1 MCMFC
6 GDGKGLSHW
15 GWAGFET
22 LAVSD
27 TPPRATSPGGS
38 SVTPTSAA
46 VPVSSDFEREVT
58 FITGVN
64 ADGTISN
71 TSYWGSTSDTAQ
83 KWGTPTAGTGAS
95 ITYTFDVASAFTDTE
110 KQTFITAM
118 DMWEAVANVTF
129 SLGGSNADVKLVR
142 GATGSGA
149 NAGGPHTQG
158 SGSTLG
164 QNSGQWIVN
173 METSKGGFDLSG
185 SFTAFNGYGLNT
197 ILHEVG
203 HVLGLGHGGAY
214 NGAADESTQQFSAYD
229 ERMWTSMSYIGW
241 NERSTAL
248 YRASYDY
255 KDTRWVDDD
264 GSTIETGS
272 TWMPIDILAIQRLYG
287 ASESSPFDGGDV
299 FGFNTN
305 ITGSIAKFFDFTINT
320 NPVITIYDEGTGN
333 TLDLSGFADDADVDL
348 DDGGFSSAGGLTNN
362 IGIAFGTVIETAI
375 TGDGD
380 DKLVGNDHDNVLDG
394 GAGGDSFDGG
404 AGSDTVT
411 FVRSNEGVNIDLG
424 RQDTHAPS
432 GGHAEGDSFTSIENL
447 IGSNFDDRLVAASGL
462 GGSTIEGLKG
472 NDTLFGSAENDT
484 VRGGLGDD
492 VIVGNE
498 GNDHLYGADTNVIR
512 NGGFEIAGGVDV
524 GADGYSEYVGDLE
537 GWGVLSGF
545 GRELITTKAVE
556 AAPFEGQYAIDL
568 DSYGASSNTSITQV
582 VSGAEDGVLYR
593 LAFEAGKFDAATTAR
608 FEVYWGGTKLTW
620 FDTHQTYVD
629 PTVAYVTHYI
639 DITGGAGSGSQK
651 NQLIFAE
658 IGAADGFGTLLDNVR
673 MYRVEAGE
681 PKADDWDPSSDGN
694 DTFGPGT
701 GSDVVFGHGGNDRA
715 TFSDIGG
722 NDHFDGGS
730 GVDTLVMDW
739 HAATTAIVYRGLN
752 VSNSTEIGMSESYER
767 TPAVIGDSSQY
778 LYFKEV
784 ERFELTGGTA
794 GDTLRGGDLDDIL
807 IGNGGDDVL
816 RGGGGVDVLN
826 GGEGFDR
833 ATLKLSGGNNTIRLV
848 DTMGSGSVTLGN
860 GTQLISIEA
869 LNLEAGD
876 GDDFLDVRGTI
887 VNPVDDPYY
896 SRTHTSF
903 AGFGGND
910 TLAVDFAT
918 SYGATFD
925 GGAGSSDTLIMDWS
939 ASQRDIYRN
948 VGEDDT
954 YRSFSHS
961 VTVFTEGRYVTTHY
975 YYTTTFNNV
984 ERFELTGGTGN
995 DALAGGALDDVLKT
1009 IGGRDTLSAGAG
1021 DDLLIVD
1028 WSQIDRGMGTYA
1040 EGGGGGVPL
1049 TGSLEAGYSGIYFGD
1064 DWRYYNRVDFSGIER
1079 FDIKS
1084 ADRDDGI
1091 RTGDGD
1097 DIVSSAGGNDTIDSG
1112 KGIDIIDGGGGA
1124 DRWVADKSFAT
1135 TAQAIAIDLN
1145 QTGVQLTYLGGA
1157 TVRGIDML
1165 SLKTGAAADTVL
1177 TLATV
1182 TANTS
1187 THGHDDHIETNAGN
1201 DAVTVTGGRDSVA
1214 MGGDTDTLTVD
1225 WSLINRSMGSY
1236 DANGTGGV
1244 ALTGSLETGYS
1255 GIYFGDDWR
1264 YYNRV
1269 DFSGVEHFV
1278 VRTGTGFDGIRTG
1291 DGNDT
1296 VSSGGGD
1303 DTIVSGK
1310 GIDVIDGGAGD
1321 DRWNADKS
1329 FATASQAI
1337 DIDLNQLNAQLTYLG
1352 GATVRGIEMLTL
1364 KTGAAADTVLTVP
1377 TITANTSTHGFDDQ
1391 IETNAGNDA
1400 VTVTG
1405 GRDAVAMGA
1414 DTDTL
1419 TVDWSQIGRSVG
1431 TYNSVGAGGVVLTG
1445 SLEEGYSGIFFGD
1458 DWRYYNRLDFS
1469 GVEHFVFRSGSGH
1482 DGIRTGDGNDTVISG
1497 AGNDHLIT
1505 GKGIDIVDGG
1515 ADVDRWE
1522 ADKSFATSSQA
1533 INIDLNLSGV
1543 QLTYLGGATVRGI
1556 EMLTLK
1562 TGAGND
1568 TIKTLATV
1576 TADTGRH
1583 GYSDLIETN
1592 DGNDAVTVTGG
1603 YDIVAMGTG
1612 TDTLTVDWS
1621 LIGRSVGTY
1630 NSVGA
1635 GGVALTGSLEEGY
1648 SGIFFGDDWRYY
1660 NRVDF
1665 SGVEHFVIRGGAGND
1680 GIRTGDGNDTVVSG
1694 GGNDHLITGK
1704 GIDVIDGG
1712 AGDDR
1717 WDADKSFATA
1727 AQAID
1732 IDLNRA
1738 GVQLTYLG
1746 GATVR
1751 AIDMLTLKT
1760 GAGNDTVKT
1769 LATVLTN
1776 TSTHGFD
1783 DQIETN
1789 DGNDAVT
1796 VTGGRD
1802 YVAMGTGTDTLTVDW
1817 SLISRSMGSTVLTGS
1832 LEEGYSGVYFGDDSR
1847 YQNRVDFSGV
1857 EHFVVRSGSGN
1868 DGIRTGDGNDT
1879 VISGAG
1885 NDHLLTGKGI
1895 DIVDGGTHDTTTGTG
1910 GDRWEADKSFATAGQ
1925 DIVIDVTLAG
1935 LQSTYLGTGT
1945 VRGIEMLTLKTG
1957 AGNDVV
1963 RTGATVVA
1971 YTNVHGYD
1979 DQIETNDGNDAV
1991 SVGGGRDTVAMGAGT
2006 DTLTVDWSLIGRSVG
2021 TYNSVGGGGVVLT
2034 GSLETGYSGIYFGD
2048 DWRYYNRLDFSGVEH
2063 FNFRSGSGN
2072 DGIRTGDGNDTVSG
2086 GAGNDHLITG
2096 KGVDVIDGGADS
2108 DRWEAD
2114 KSFAT
2119 AAEAIDID
2127 LGRAGVQLTYLGGAT
2142 VRGIEML
2149 SLKTGAGN
2157 DTVKTLATVQAN
2169 TSTHGFDD
2177 LIETNDGD
2185 DIVTVTG
2192 GRDVAAMGA
2201 GSDTLIVDWSL
2212 INRGFGSFGFTGSLA
2227 EGYSGA
2233 FFGDDNRYYNRV
2245 DYSGV
2250 EQFVLRAG
2258 GANDTLR
2265 GADGDDILSGG
2276 GGDDNLGGGLGN
2288 DQLIGGLGLDVLDG
2302 GDGIDT
2308 ADYSDKTTAVVVT
2321 LNGATAAAVKVNGL
2335 AEDTVRNVENVIGGT
2350 GRDILTGDQFAN
2362 RLEGGGSNDVLMG
2375 GGGGDA
2381 LDGGIGLDTV
2391 DYSDKTVSVALT
2403 LNGATPADVLVDGVL
2418 EDTVQNIENVIGGS
2432 AGDRLTG
2439 DQFANRLEGGAGD
2452 DVLQGGGGN
2461 DALEGGLG
2469 IDTADYSDKTESV
2482 ALTLTTSKSAGV
2494 TVGGVAEDTVR
2505 YIENVIG
2512 GAGNDTITGDKTA
2525 NFFRGGA
2532 GNDALDGAAGVDTAD
2547 YSDKTVSVAVTLA
2560 NSTAVDVLVDGL
2572 VEDSLRSIENVLGGS
2587 GNDILS
2593 GDSLVNRLEGGAGN
2607 DILKGGNG
2615 KDLLDGGIG
2624 SDTVDYSDKI
2634 VTVTLTL
2641 SGETTSVVRI
2651 NKSSEDTIS
2660 NFENAIGG
2668 SGNDLLTGD
2677 ELVNR
2682 LEGGAGDDVLKGVG
2696 GADVL
2701 DGGDGIDTAD
2711 YSDKAAAVSVTL
2723 AGATPVMVLVN
2734 GVAED
2739 TISNVESVVGGS
2751 GNDTLMGDAL
2761 ANRFLGGAGND
2772 MLEGGDGIDTA
2783 DYSDKT
2789 TSVVVTLAG
2798 ATPVSVTVNGVAE
2811 DTISNIE
2818 NIIGGSGRDTLIG
2831 DALANRLDGGLGND
2845 LLIGG
2850 LGSDFLDGG
2859 IGADTVD
2866 YSDRTAALSVTLN
2879 GATLAAVKVAGLV
2892 EDTLRNVEY
2901 IIGGSGND
2909 TLIGD
2914 DLANRFE
2921 AGAGDDFLRG
2931 GGGADFMDGGAGIDT
2946 VDYSDKTVAV
2956 ALTLAGSG
2964 LSTVMVDGVAE
2975 DTVRNV
2981 ENVVGG
2987 SGNDTLTG
2995 STGANR
3001 IVGGLGNDTMDGG
3014 AGIDTLD
3021 YSDRTTSV
3029 VLTLAGST
3037 FSGVTI
3043 GGAAEDTIR
3052 NFENV
3057 IGGTGAD
3064 TLTGDGLAN
3073 YFFGGLGNDV
3083 LNGGAGIDT
3092 ADYSDKIT
3100 SVSVTLAGATPVTV
3114 KVNNVVEDT
3123 ISNIENIIGG
3133 GGKDT
3138 LIGDALANRLEGGTN
3153 NDILMGGG
3161 GSDVMDGGAG
3171 IDTADYSDKTVGV
3184 SMTLAEATAV
3194 SVRVNG
3200 VVEDT
3205 ISNIEQVF
3213 GGSGN
3218 DTLIG
3223 DGLANRF
3230 ESGAGDDFLRGGGGI
3245 DFMDGGSGI
3254 DTADYSDKSASVSV
3268 TLAGSGLSTVT
3279 VGGVAE
3285 DTIRNVE
3292 NLIGGSA
3299 NDTLNGST
3307 AANRLD
3313 GNTGSDVLMGGTGA
3327 DTFVFSTALGPTNVD
3342 SILDF
3347 VAGID
3352 KIALDDA
3359 IFTAFAGQA
3368 LVGAAAFHIG
3378 SAAHDADDRIVYDSA
3393 IGSLFYDADGTGAG
3407 AATAFAVLSTGLAL
3421 TQNDFLIV

>member
-1 MCMFC
+1 MCIFC

-15 GWAGFET
+15 GWAGFEN

-27 TPPRATSPGGS
+27 TSPEAAATGGS
-38 SVTPTSAA
+38 SITATAA
-46 VPVSSDFEREVT
+46 AIPVSSDFEREVT
-58 FITGVN
+58 FITGVYD
-64 ADGTISN
+64 DGLVANI
-71 TSYWGSTSDTAQ
+71 SYWGFGSDTAH

-95 ITYTFDVASAFTDTE
+95 ITYTFDADSAFSDTE
-110 KQTFITAM
+110 KQTFVTAM
-118 DMWEAVANVTF
+118 DMWSAVANVTF
-129 SLGGSNADVKLVR
+129 SLGDSNADVKLVR

-149 NAGGPHTQG
+149 SAGGPHTQG
-158 SGSTLG
+158 SNSTLG
-164 QNSGQWIVN
+164 QSSGQWIVN
-173 METSKGGFDLSG
+173 METSKKGFDLSG
-185 SFTAFNGYGLNT
+185 SFTTVNGYGLNT

-203 HVLGLGHGGAY
+203 HVLGLGHGGNY
-214 NGAADESTQQFSAYD
+214 NGAVVPSTQQFTAYD
-229 ERMWTSMSYIGW
+229 ERMWTSMSYIWWSEG
-241 NERSTAL
+241 STAL
-248 YRASYDY
+248 HGEDYDY
-255 KDTRWVDDD
+255 KDTNWVNDS
-264 GSTIETGS
+264 GVQIAAAT
-272 TWMPIDILAIQRLYG
+272 TWMPLDIIAIQRLYG
-287 ASESSPFDGGDV
+287 AAQSSPFDGGDV

-333 TLDLSGFADDADVDL
+333 TLDLSGFADEAHVDL
-348 DDGGFSSAGGLTNN
+348 ADGGFSSAGGLTNN

-380 DKLVGNDHDNVLDG
+380 DTLIGNEQDNVFDG
-394 GAGGDSFDGG
+394 GAGADSFDGG

-411 FVRSNEGVNIDLG
+411 FVRSDAGVDIDLG
-424 RQDTHAPS
+424 RQDTRPPS

-447 IGSNFDDRLVAASGL
+447 IGSNFDDRLAAVSGL
-462 GGSTIEGLKG
+462 GGSKIEGLKG
-472 NDTLFGSAENDT
+472 NDTIFGSAENDT
-484 VRGGLGDD
+484 IRGGRGND

-498 GNDHLYGADTNVIR
+498 GNDHLYGADTNLIV
-512 NGGFEIAGGVDV
+512 NGGFETALGVNVGSGGYT
-524 GADGYSEYVGDLE
+524 GYVGDLE
-537 GWGVLSGF
+537 RWAVVSGS
-545 GRELITTKAVE
+545 GRELITTGAVG
-556 AAPFEGQYAIDL
+556 AAPFEGKYAIDL
-568 DSYGASSNTSITQV
+568 DSYGAGSNTSITQV
-582 VSGAEDGVLYR
+582 VSGAEDGVMYR
-593 LAFEAGKFDAATTAR
+593 LAFDAGKFDAATTAR
-608 FEVYWGGTKLTW
+608 FEVYWGGTKLSW
-620 FDTHQTYVD
+620 FETHQTYVD
-629 PTVAYVTHYI
+629 PTVAYVTHFI
-639 DITGGAGSGSQK
+639 DIMGGAGTAGDK
-651 NQLIFAE
+651 NRLTFAE
-658 IGAADGFGTLLDNVR
+658 IGTADGFGTLLDNVR
-673 MYRVEAGE
+673 MYRVEVGE

-694 DTFGPGT
+694 DTFAAGT
-701 GSDVVFGHGGNDRA
+701 GSDVVYGHGGNDRA
-715 TFSDIGG
+715 IFDDLAG
-722 NDHFDGGS
+722 NDHFNGGS

-739 HAATTAIVYRGLN
+739 HAATTAIVYHALGVN
-752 VSNSTEIGMSESYER
+752 NSSEIGMTESYER
-767 TPAVIGDSSQY
+767 ASAGGGDSVQY

-784 ERFELTGGTA
+784 ERFELTGGTV
-794 GDTLRGGDLDDIL
+794 GDTLRGGELDDIL
-807 IGNGGDDVL
+807 IGNGGDDIL
-816 RGGGGVDVLN
+816 ISGGGIDVLN
-826 GGEGFDR
+826 GGDGFDR
-833 ATLKLSGGNNTIRLV
+833 ATLQLSGGANTIRLA
-848 DTMGSGSVTLGN
+848 DAMGSGSITLSN

-869 LNLEAGD
+869 LSLEAGD
-876 GDDFLDVRGTI
+876 GDDFLDVRGT
-887 VNPVDDPYY
+887 VANPPENPYAN
-896 SRTHTSF
+896 RTSTYFSGF
-903 AGFGGND
+903 AGND

-925 GGAGSSDTLIMDWS
+925 GGAGSRDTLIMDWS
-939 ASQRDIYRN
+939 ASHRDVYRN
-948 VGEDDT
+948 VGEDNT

-961 VTVFTEGRYVTTHY
+961 VTVFTEGRYVTTNY
-975 YYTTTFNNV
+975 YYTTTFTNV
-984 ERFELTGGTGN
+984 ERFELTGGLGN
-995 DALAGGALDDVLKT
+995 DTLAGGALDDVLKT
-1009 IGGRDTLSAGAG
+1009 VAGRDTLSAGAG

-1028 WSQIDRGMGTYA
+1028 WSQIDRGIGTLDA
-1040 EGGGGGVPL
+1040 GGIGGVPL
-1049 TGSLEAGYSGIYFGD
+1049 TGSLEDGYSGIYFGD

-1079 FDIKS
+1079 FHITS

-1097 DIVSSAGGNDTIDSG
+1097 DIVSSAGGNDTIISG
-1112 KGIDIIDGGGGA
+1112 KGIDIIDGGAGN
-1124 DRWVADKSFAT
+1124 DRWNADKSFAT
-1135 TAQAIAIDLN
+1135 AAQAIDIDLN

-1165 SLKTGAAADTVL
+1165 TLKTGAAADTVL

-1182 TANTS
+1182 
-1187 THGHDDHIETNAGN
+1187 
-1201 DAVTVTGGRDSVA
+1201 
-1214 MGGDTDTLTVD
+1214 
-1225 WSLINRSMGSY
+1225 
-1236 DANGTGGV
+1236 
-1244 ALTGSLETGYS
+1244 
-1255 GIYFGDDWR
+1255 
-1264 YYNRV
+1264 
-1269 DFSGVEHFV
+1269 
-1278 VRTGTGFDGIRTG
+1278 
-1291 DGNDT
+1291 
-1296 VSSGGGD
+1296 VS
-1303 DTIVSGK
+1303 
-1310 GIDVIDGGAGD
+1310 
-1321 DRWNADKS
+1321 
-1329 FATASQAI
+1329 
-1337 DIDLNQLNAQLTYLG
+1337 
-1352 GATVRGIEMLTL
+1352 
-1364 KTGAAADTVLTVP
+1364 
-1377 TITANTSTHGFDDQ
+1377 NTSTHGFDDQ

-1405 GRDAVAMGA
+1405 GRDFVAMGA

-1419 TVDWSQIGRSVG
+1419 TVDWSLIDRSMGNVEMTGSLDTGYSGIYFGDDPRYYNRLDFSGVEHFVVRTGGGNDGIRTGDGNDTVISGAGHDHLITNKGIDVIDGGAGDDRWEADKSFATSVQAIDIDLNRAGVQLTYLGGATVRGIDMLTLKTGAGNDTVKTLATVLTNGNTHGFDDQIETNDGDDAVTVTGGRDYVAMGAGTDTLTVDWSLIGRSVG

-1445 SLEEGYSGIFFGD
+1445 SLEAGYSGIFFGD
-1458 DWRYYNRLDFS
+1458 DSRYYNRLDFS
-1469 GVEHFVFRSGSGH
+1469 GVEHFNFRSGSGH
-1482 DGIRTGDGNDTVISG
+1482 DGIRTGDGNDTVTSG

-1505 GKGIDIVDGG
+1505 GKGIDTIDGG

-1522 ADKSFATSSQA
+1522 ADKSFATSVQA
-1533 INIDLNLSGV
+1533 IDIDLNRSGV

-1568 TIKTLATV
+1568 IVKTVATV
-1576 TADTGRH
+1576 TTDTVRH
-1583 GYSDLIETN
+1583 GYSDQIETN

-1603 YDIVAMGTG
+1603 YDTVAMGAG

-1621 LIGRSVGTY
+1621 LIDRSMGNVEM
-1630 NSVGA
+1630 
-1635 GGVALTGSLEEGY
+1635 TGSLDTGY
-1648 SGIFFGDDWRYY
+1648 SGIYFGDDPRYY
-1660 NRVDF
+1660 NRLDF
-1665 SGVEHFVIRGGAGND
+1665 SGVEHFVVRTGGGND
-1680 GIRTGDGNDTVVSG
+1680 GIRTGDGNDTVISG
-1694 GGNDHLITGK
+1694 AGHDHLITNK

-1717 WDADKSFATA
+1717 WEADKSFATSV
-1727 AQAID
+1727 QAID

-1751 AIDMLTLKT
+1751 GIEMLTLKT

-1769 LATVLTN
+1769 LATVVGN

-1802 YVAMGTGTDTLTVDW
+1802 
-1817 SLISRSMGSTVLTGS
+1817 
-1832 LEEGYSGVYFGDDSR
+1832 F
-1847 YQNRVDFSGV
+1847 
-1857 EHFVVRSGSGN
+1857 
-1868 DGIRTGDGNDT
+1868 
-1879 VISGAG
+1879 AG
-1885 NDHLLTGKGI
+1885 
-1895 DIVDGGTHDTTTGTG
+1895 
-1910 GDRWEADKSFATAGQ
+1910 
-1925 DIVIDVTLAG
+1925 
-1935 LQSTYLGTGT
+1935 
-1945 VRGIEMLTLKTG
+1945 
-1957 AGNDVV
+1957 
-1963 RTGATVVA
+1963 
-1971 YTNVHGYD
+1971 
-1979 DQIETNDGNDAV
+1979 
-1991 SVGGGRDTVAMGAGT
+1991 MGAGT
-2006 DTLTVDWSLIGRSVG
+2006 
-2021 TYNSVGGGGVVLT
+2021 
-2034 GSLETGYSGIYFGD
+2034 
-2048 DWRYYNRLDFSGVEH
+2048 
-2063 FNFRSGSGN
+2063 
-2072 DGIRTGDGNDTVSG
+2072 
-2086 GAGNDHLITG
+2086 
-2096 KGVDVIDGGADS
+2096 
-2108 DRWEAD
+2108 
-2114 KSFAT
+2114 
-2119 AAEAIDID
+2119 
-2127 LGRAGVQLTYLGGAT
+2127 
-2142 VRGIEML
+2142 
-2149 SLKTGAGN
+2149 
-2157 DTVKTLATVQAN
+2157 
-2169 TSTHGFDD
+2169 
-2177 LIETNDGD
+2177 
-2185 DIVTVTG
+2185 
-2192 GRDVAAMGA
+2192 
-2201 GSDTLIVDWSL
+2201 DTLIVDWSL
-2212 INRGFGSFGFTGSLA
+2212 IDRGFGSVGFTGSLA
-2227 EGYSGA
+2227 DGYSGV
-2233 FFGDDNRYYNRV
+2233 FFGDDWRYYNRV

-2258 GANDTLR
+2258 GANDTIR
-2265 GADGDDILSGG
+2265 GADGDDTLSGG
-2276 GGDDNLGGGLGN
+2276 GGNDDLGGGLG
-2288 DQLIGGLGLDVLDG
+2288 DDVLVGGLGLDTLDG
-2302 GDGIDT
+2302 GTGIDT

-2321 LNGATAAAVKVNGL
+2321 LNGATAATVKVNGV
-2335 AEDTVRNVENVIGGT
+2335 AEDTVRNIENVIGGT

-2375 GGGGDA
+2375 AGGEDV
-2381 LDGGIGLDTV
+2381 LDGGIGLDAV
-2391 DYSDKTVSVALT
+2391 DYSDKTVSVTLT
-2403 LNGATPADVLVDGVL
+2403 LNGATPAEVLVDGVL

-2439 DQFANRLEGGAGD
+2439 DQFANRLEGGTGD

-2469 IDTADYSDKTESV
+2469 IDTADYSDKTASV
-2482 ALTLTTSKSAGV
+2482 ALTLATSKIAAV

-2512 GAGNDTITGDKTA
+2512 GSGDDTITGDKTS

-2547 YSDKTVSVAVTLA
+2547 YSDKTVSVAVALA
-2560 NSTAVDVLVDGL
+2560 NSTAVDVLVDGV
-2572 VEDSLRSIENVLGGS
+2572 VEDSLRSIENVVGGS

-2615 KDLLDGGIG
+2615 KDILDGGTG

-2641 SGETTSVVRI
+2641 SGESPSVVRI

-2677 ELVNR
+2677 GLVNR
-2682 LEGGAGDDVLKGVG
+2682 LEGGAGDDVLKGAG
-2696 GADVL
+2696 DNDVL

-2711 YSDKAAAVSVTL
+2711 YSDKTVAVSVAL
-2723 AGATPVMVLVN
+2723 AGATPVSVLVN

-2739 TISNVESVVGGS
+2739 TISNVESVIGGS
-2751 GNDTLMGDAL
+2751 ANDTLTGDAL

-2772 MLEGGDGIDTA
+2772 RLEGGDGIDTA

-2798 ATPVSVTVNGVAE
+2798 ATPVTVTVGGVAE

-2850 LGSDFLDGG
+2850 LGSDLLDGG
-2859 IGADTVD
+2859 IGADTAD

-2921 AGAGDDFLRG
+2921 SGAGDDFLRG

-2946 VDYSDKTVAV
+2946 VDYSDKTVSV

-2964 LSTVMVDGVAE
+2964 LSTVTVDGVAE
-2975 DTVRNV
+2975 DTVRNI
-2981 ENVVGG
+2981 ENVIGG

-3021 YSDRTTSV
+3021 YSDKTTSV

-3037 FSGVTI
+3037 FTGVTV
-3043 GGAAEDTIR
+3043 GGVAEDTIR

-3057 IGGTGAD
+3057 IGGTGSD

-3083 LNGGAGIDT
+3083 LDGGGGIDT

-3161 GSDVMDGGAG
+3161 GNDVMDGGAG

-3184 SMTLAEATAV
+3184 SVTLAEASAV

-3285 DTIRNVE
+3285 DTIRNIE

-3299 NDTLNGST
+3299 SDTLNGST

-3327 DTFVFSTALGPTNVD
+3327 DTFVFSTALEPTNID

-3347 VAGID
+3347 VAGVD

-3359 IFTAFAGQA
+3359 IFSAFAGQVSVA
-3368 LVGAAAFHIG
+3368 AAAFHIG

-3393 IGSLFYDADGTGAG
+3393 NGSLYYDADGTGVG
-3407 AATAFAVLSTGLAL
+3407 AAQAFAVLSTGLAL